1 MKDYLIKIDCDSCGR
16 HVKFS
21 TPLDE
26 GEWKLIMV
34 RPQESASGAGLLAP
48 FHEVV
53 WYFILVSLIVTG
65 PAIWGIIW
73 MYHRFGKHTGE
84 PYYNLSQCVWYVY
97 GKNFLNVAVNGVDS
111 IDFHPQAV

>member
-1 MKDYLIKIDCDSCGR
+1 M
-16 HVKFS
+16 HFS

-26 GEWKLIMV
+26 GEWKMIMT

-48 FHEVV
+48 FDEIV

-65 PAIWGIIW
+65 PAIFCIIW

-84 PYYNLSQCVWYVY
+84 PYYNISQCIWYVY
-97 GKNFLNVAVNGVDS
+97 GECR
-111 IDFHPQAV
+111 

>member
-1 MKDYLIKIDCDSCGR
+1 M
-16 HVKFS
+16 KFS

-97 GKNFLNVAVNGVDS
+97 GKNFSKVAKNGIDN

>member
-1 MKDYLIKIDCDSCGR
+1 MQ
-16 HVKFS
+16 FS

-26 GEWKLIMV
+26 GEWKMIMT

-48 FHEVV
+48 FGEIV

-65 PAIWGIIW
+65 PAIWAIIW

-84 PYYNLSQCVWYVY
+84 PYYNVSQCVWYVY
-97 GKNFLNVAVNGVDS
+97 GKNR
-111 IDFHPQAV
+111 